1 MMLNR
6 NLYAWASLG
15 ENGKAKGG
23 KPGNQNGK
31 ELKISTWYDFGQT
44 HTIRFKSKSRGRKCS
59 KIMKFLCKAKQI
71 GYDQDTRFT
80 LYDVCAKYD
89 WNWQKIK
96 KMIKNNTFPLVNTDC
111 SSLISVAV
119 NLAYGKVKLGRYTT
133 TGSIVEL
140 CEKQTKHFIIL
151 YVGHPKKN
159 HKGDMEVK
167 KYKHVIMNV

>member
-1 MMLNR
+1 MI
-6 NLYAWASLG
+6 NLYGWASLG

-31 ELKISTWYDFGQT
+31 ELKVANWYDFGQT
-44 HTIRFKSKSRGRKCS
+44 HTIRFKSKSRGRKCAR
-59 KIMKFLCKAKQI
+59 IMKFLCKSKQV
-71 GYDQDTRFT
+71 GYAQDTRFT
-80 LYDVCAKYD
+80 LYDICAKYD
-89 WNWQKIK
+89 WNWAKIK
-96 KMIKNNTFPLVNTDC
+96 KMIENGTFPLVNTDC

-133 TGSIVEL
+133 TGSIIDE
-140 CEKQTKHFIIL
+140 CRKMDKHFIIL
-151 YVGHPKKN
+151 ETGHPKKT

>member
-1 MMLNR
+1 MI

-31 ELKISTWYDFGQT
+31 ELKVANWYDFGQT
-44 HTIRFKSKSRGRKCS
+44 HTIRFKSKSRGRKCA

-71 GYDQDTRFT
+71 GYAQDTRFT
-80 LYDVCAKYD
+80 LYDVCAKYV
-89 WNWQKIK
+89 WNWAKIK
-96 KMIKNNTFPLVNTDC
+96 KMIENETFPLVNTDC
-111 SSLISVAV
+111 SSLVAVAV

-133 TGSIVEL
+133 TGSIINE
-140 CEKQTKHFIIL
+140 CRKMPNNFIIL
-151 YVGHPKKN
+151 EVGHTKKP

-167 KYKHVIMNV
+167 ICKHVIMNV

>member
-1 MMLNR
+1 MI

-31 ELKISTWYDFGQT
+31 ELKVAKWYDFGQT
-44 HTIRFKSKSRGRKCS
+44 HTIRFKSNSRGRKCA

-71 GYDQDTRFT
+71 GYSQDTRFT

-89 WNWQKIK
+89 WNWSKIK
-96 KMIKNNTFPLVNTDC
+96 EMIENDTFPLVNTDC
-111 SSLISVAV
+111 SSLISVVV

-133 TGSIVEL
+133 TGSIINE
-140 CEKQTKHFIIL
+140 CRKMPKHFIIL
-151 YVGHPKKN
+151 ETGHPKKP
-159 HKGDMEVK
+159 HKGDIEVK